1 MSLRGLWE
9 QLKANYAGR
18 PQNEQRILLGLLV
31 AVVLAMVY
39 VGVWVPVTDY
49 RAEVAAQVER
59 GQAEL
64 ERQARFLGTAES
76 LHAERDALK
85 KKVDAARKELLPGNS
100 GTLGAAALQERA
112 NTAATEKGVTV
123 QSTQVM
129 KEDVLEPFRKV
140 AIRMTLSAELKP
152 LAELISV
159 LEYTH
164 HLVVPF
170 IEISRRGAVAAGG
183 KTPRTLQATV
193 EVNGFVMGGDG
204 KEGKDTKEPEAGE
217 ASAEAGAAPADTLP
231 PVDDAGTEAPA
242 VGAPSGAAPSA
253 PGATVAPDGATTST
267 AVAADGTVTTTTGAP
282 SSSPPPAGVPTT
294 TAPAATPTT
303 SAAPATTPPPT
314 AAVAP
319 PPKPAAPAPPPAAA
333 APPTT
338 APKRNR

>member
-9 QLKANYAGR
+9 QLKSNYAGR

-193 EVNGFVMGGDG
+193 EVNGFVLGGDG
-204 KEGKDTKEPEAGE
+204 KEGKDAKEPEAGE
-217 ASAEAGAAPADTLP
+217 ASPESGAAPADTLP
-231 PVDDAGTEAPA
+231 PADDVGAEAPA
-242 VGAPSGAAPSA
+242 VGAPSGATPPA
-253 PGATVAPDGATTST
+253 PGATVAPDGTPPST
-267 AVAADGTVTTTTGAP
+267 AVAADGVVTTTTGA
-282 SSSPPPAGVPTT
+282 SSSSTLPPAGVPTT
-294 TAPAATPTT
+294 TAPAASPPAT
-303 SAAPATTPPPT
+303 AAPAAT
-314 AAVAP
+314 
-319 PPKPAAPAPPPAAA
+319 PPKPAVPAPPPAAPAAA

-338 APKRNR
+338 APKGNR